1 MPVADPHR
9 LILFR
14 SEEVVRLAVV
24 VDEQRH
30 VARHLSVGAE
40 TFDIAVRPDDVI
52 GDVADR
58 AEKLK
63 SHVDVAYRKLLDKE
77 VKGYRELIA
86 IWRKR
91 LKDGI

>member
-1 MPVADPHR
+1 MTA
-9 LILFR
+9 
-14 SEEVVRLAVV
+14 
-24 VDEQRH
+24 EQREKLEH
-30 VARHLSVGAE
+30 YITQIDE
-40 TFDIAVRPDDVI
+40 
-52 GDVADR
+52 VADR

-63 SHVDVAYRKLLDKE
+63 SHVDIGYRKLLDKE